1 MAIVDHKNANGTV
14 YVYEQRSVWDKE
26 KKRSNNRQ
34 VCIGKRDP
42 ETSEIIYNERFS
54 TREAARAAADGEVS
68 VKSVIIGQGLV
79 LDEAAGR
86 CGITRALG
94 AVFGDTVVEKLLSL
108 AYAVVA
114 DSGKMYHAA
123 CWMESH
129 ACPCHSKPLD
139 SSAITRF
146 LESITK
152 SDAET
157 FLRVWIQSKADRKG
171 LYCFDIT
178 SISSY
183 AKGLSGVEW
192 GYNRDKEKLPQI
204 NLALL
209 TGIASGLPVL
219 YEDLPGSLPD
229 VRAIHKLGARLEKYG
244 LGRIVLLLDRGF
256 LSEANMIELMDSN
269 TKFMMPL
276 RSDLTLSEDL
286 IDSVRADIED
296 MDNIIDV
303 NDAHSAAIYATTK
316 VSKLAGKR
324 IWYHVYFDTLAKEAS
339 LLRLFEKIAI
349 CERELQ
355 SGQLDKGHAELY
367 GKYFIVKETP
377 KRGRTV
383 KRNMD
388 EIKKY
393 KTDYAGF
400 WVISTNAEKDAS
412 ETLRAYRKR
421 NDVECHFKDLKDEL
435 DMDRLRMH
443 SDATVTGRLFV
454 QFIALVIL
462 EQVREV
468 ISSSK
473 LPKSLTVSEMFRRLG
488 TYQRIDFSGR
498 YRPITSTPTKI
509 QRRILDAFD
518 IPYSER

>member
-1 MAIVDHKNANGTV
+1 MAIVDHRNANGTV

-26 KKRSNNRQ
+26 KKCSCNKQ
-34 VCIGKRDP
+34 VCIGKRDV
-42 ETSEIIYNERFS
+42 ETGEIIYNERYS
-54 TREAARAAADGEVS
+54 TREATKAAATGEIS
-68 VKSVIIGQGLV
+68 VKSVVIGQSLV
-79 LDEAAGR
+79 LDKAAKR
-86 CGITRALG
+86 CGITKTLR
-94 AVFGDTVVEKLLSL
+94 AVFEKTAVERLISL

-123 CWMESH
+123 SWMESH
-129 ACPCHSKPLD
+129 ACPCLSNPLD
-139 SSAITRF
+139 AGTVTRF

-152 SDAET
+152 SDVET
-157 FLRVWIQSKADRKG
+157 FLRAWIETKADRKG

-209 TGIASGLPVL
+209 TGITSGLPVL

-229 VRAIHKLGARLEKYG
+229 VCAVHKLTARLEKYG

-256 LSEANMIELMDSN
+256 LSEANITELMESN

-276 RSDLTLSEDL
+276 RSDLTLSGNL
-286 IDSVRADIED
+286 IDSYREDIED
-296 MDNIIDV
+296 MDNIIEI
-303 NDAHSAAIYATTK
+303 NDMRDAAIYATTK
-316 VSKLAGKR
+316 VAKLAGKR
-324 IWYHVYFDTLAKEAS
+324 IWYHIYYDTLAKEAS
-339 LLRLFEKIAI
+339 LLRLFEKIAV
-349 CERELQ
+349 CERELK
-355 SGQLDKGHAELY
+355 SGELEKSHAELY
-367 GKYFIVKETP
+367 EKYFIVKETP
-377 KRGRTV
+377 KRGYTV

-400 WVISTNAEKDAS
+400 WVIATNAEKDAS
-412 ETLRAYRKR
+412 AALKAYRKR

-443 SDATVTGRLFV
+443 SDATVAGRLFV

-468 ISSSK
+468 VQSSK
-473 LPKSLTVSEMFRRLG
+473 LPKSLTISEMFRRLG
-488 TYQRIDFSGR
+488 SYQKMEFSGK

-509 QRRILDAFD
+509 QRKIFDVFD
-518 IPYSER
+518 IPYGAR